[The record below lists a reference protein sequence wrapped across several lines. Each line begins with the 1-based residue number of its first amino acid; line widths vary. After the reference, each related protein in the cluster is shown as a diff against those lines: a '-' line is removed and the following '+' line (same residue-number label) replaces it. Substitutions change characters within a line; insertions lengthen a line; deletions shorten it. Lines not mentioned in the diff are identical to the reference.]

1 MGYIVMLSSFQ
12 RYFSLAA
19 YMRRYSEKAIVIA
32 LGVPAVKELF
42 NPMYYKDLP
51 GGILKNFGRLLKFD
65 QKLYVYPTVDRSTG
79 TLITAKDIKVDPCK
93 IVAMRGDSR
102 AVYRPLTQSVTLT
115 KR

>member
-51 GGILKNFGRLLKFD
+51 GGILENFGRLLKFD

-93 IVAMRGDSR
+93 IVAVHGGTRSDAKCSSR
-102 AVYRPLTQSVTLT
+102 AAAV
-115 KR
+115 